1 MQEKKIQKEERQII
15 AKENKERD
23 NKIMKDNM
31 RMKKKNNKEIKKN

>member
-1 MQEKKIQKEERQII
+1 MKEKRIQKEERQII

-31 RMKKKNNKEIKKN
+31 RMKKKIIKK